1 MKGSRV
7 PTLYDGSVR
16 QPAEVW
22 RSLRRRRAAP
32 PGSATSSPSRAD
44 TFRSAL
50 EQAEQQFRAAASVDY
65 DSRALNLYYGASQAG
80 RALAATARVLGPD
93 SWTLRGHGLKAHLGD
108 VTTSVAVVG
117 IEPDGKT
124 NASFTRLSSVLQS
137 PLPGL
142 VTLGELWPSMYETT
156 LHAPLGDTQHPPL
169 HVHLG
174 ERLSVGARGL
184 DTATIELPHAI
195 TDTPVEERPPLSE
208 FLGRYPALAGW
219 RTATPAGT
227 EVGWPEPN
235 QAFELQWELTD
246 TDGRSGHVVGDR
258 LTRYRK
264 HQMAFPTVAGE
275 AAALHPLMAWWGV
288 LYALSMLTRYQP
300 AEWTALIDVNNSQH
314 ATAVE
319 FVLDAALAAVPD
331 LLDERS
337 ISFRSQGG
345 PAATAMVG
353 NRSRLDDRA
362 RRGWSPVPMQPHQR
376 DGDPTAR

>member
-1 MKGSRV
+1 M
-7 PTLYDGSVR
+7 PTLYDASVR

-32 PGSATSSPSRAD
+32 PGSTSSSPSRAA

-50 EQAEQQFRAAASVDY
+50 EQAEQQFRAAATVGY

-80 RALAATARVLGPD
+80 RALAAVARVLGED
-93 SWTLRGHGLKAHLGD
+93 GWTLHGHGLKPANLSDGS
-108 VTTSVAVVG
+108 TSVTVLG
-117 IEPDGKT
+117 IKPDGKT
-124 NASFTRLSSVLQS
+124 NASFTRLSWVLGS
-137 PLPGL
+137 PLPRQ
-142 VTLGELWPSMYETT
+142 VTLGELWPLMYETT

-169 HVHLG
+169 PVYLG
-174 ERLSVGARGL
+174 ERLSGSAHGL
-184 DTATIELPHAI
+184 DTATIELSAAL
-195 TDTPVEERPPLSE
+195 TDTLVEDRPPIGE

-227 EVGWPEPN
+227 AVGWPEHN
-235 QAFELQWELTD
+235 QALELQWELTD
-246 TDGRSGHVVGDR
+246 ADRRSGHIVGDR
-258 LTRYRK
+258 LTRYRH

-300 AEWTALIDVNNSQH
+300 AEWTALIDVNKSQH

-331 LLDERS
+331 LLDEA
-337 ISFRSQGG
+337 IDLVAEPVG
-345 PAATAMVG
+345 AA
-353 NRSRLDDRA
+353 R
-362 RRGWSPVPMQPHQR
+362 P
-376 DGDPTAR
+376 